1 MSTDMSFFPVY
12 FIIKNFGQLF
22 VHIKNKYKAIDLID
36 DSTILQP
43 RCSGYS
49 TPGSQITDQIY

>member
-1 MSTDMSFFPVY
+1 MSFFPVY

-49 TPGSQITDQIY
+49 TLGSQITDKIY